1 MYVMVFGKALYYPT
15 IDIKDEEWLKNAYL
29 FWDGIYTISPVS
41 LADRAFQNNTTHY
54 LKDMGYLQT
63 ININPNSVAVRNMAS
78 VVRRLSKTAEG
89 QAYLKCKLP
98 EDVYSNP
105 YDDARSEF
113 YLHHEKL
120 PLEIQQMIG
129 DRIGEDGWARVSE
142 NFADFYMTILA
153 DKIASEKS
161 LALLT
166 SNQRHE
172 SLAAFKTVDSYSGR
186 YSMAGHRVES
196 LGRCMM
202 TRMIIDGI
210 KIDPL
215 TSIADLQVFKRH
227 HQTELWNF
235 RNGLEEIVKMDVPP
249 DITMEGLEQRVRDVY
264 ENKFRRAY
272 QDLQDSLHGFGI
284 HYLIG
289 GGVATL
295 AFSDVST
302 WFNDLL
308 SGLPGPYQFALGAG
322 AMLAYKGYKTVK
334 ENKEIKRKHP
344 MSYLLSIER
353 ELSARG

>member
-1 MYVMVFGKALYYPT
+1 
-15 IDIKDEEWLKNAYL
+15 
-29 FWDGIYTISPVS
+29 
-41 LADRAFQNNTTHY
+41 
-54 LKDMGYLQT
+54 
-63 ININPNSVAVRNMAS
+63 MAS

-129 DRIGEDGWARVSE
+129 DRNGEDGWARVSE

-227 HQTELWNF
+227 HKTELWNF
-235 RNGLEEIVKMDVPP
+235 RNGLEE
-249 DITMEGLEQRVRDVY
+249 
-264 ENKFRRAY
+264 NS
-272 QDLQDSLHGFGI
+272 QDGC
-284 HYLIG
+284 
-289 GGVATL
+289 AT
-295 AFSDVST
+295 
-302 WFNDLL
+302 
-308 SGLPGPYQFALGAG
+308 
-322 AMLAYKGYKTVK
+322 GYYNGRT
-334 ENKEIKRKHP
+334 
-344 MSYLLSIER
+344 
-353 ELSARG
+353 